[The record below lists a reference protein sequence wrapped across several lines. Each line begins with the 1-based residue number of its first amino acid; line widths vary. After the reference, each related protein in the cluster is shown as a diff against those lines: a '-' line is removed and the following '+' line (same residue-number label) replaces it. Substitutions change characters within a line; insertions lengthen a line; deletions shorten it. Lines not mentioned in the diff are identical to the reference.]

1 MSVNVIEPAPS
12 EIPTATPLASTNAK
26 PVGTLDIVTAT
37 IDSDPSAS
45 FVENTKPSLILVT
58 LSSTPFRDKLL
69 ASVKV
74 GIFATGDT
82 VNVKSPPSGS
92 LILAPI
98 SFDWILISTL
108 IFPLELF
115 SE

>member
-12 EIPTATPLASTNAK
+12 EIPTATPLPLTSAK

-45 FVENTKPSLILVT
+45 FVVNIKPSLILVT

-69 ASVKV
+69 VSDKV
-74 GIFATGDT
+74 GIFATGVT

-108 IFPLELF
+108 MFPLELF